1 MRRGC
6 IDAQLRVE
14 YGAGMTTQLQLDD
27 ELVRQARA
35 EAQRQ
40 GMTLDALVADILR
53 QRLPSSPGHGPQPG
67 GGLPTHDLGGPKAGV
82 DFDNGRALRDLMDQD
97 GLARC

>member
-1 MRRGC
+1 
-6 IDAQLRVE
+6 
-14 YGAGMTTQLQLDD
+14 MTMQLQLDD

-40 GMTLDALVADILR
+40 GTTLDALVADILR
-53 QRLPSSPGHGPQPG
+53 QRLLSPGFTAQQG

-82 DFDNGRALRDLMDQD
+82 DFDNGRGLRDLMDQN